1 MCGIIGYIGNRE
13 AAPILMDGLKHLQYR
28 GYDSAGIAVIN
39 KKRGE
44 RIRAVGKLKNLKK
57 KIKNKKL
64 KGNYGLGHVRWATN
78 GRVTEK
84 NAHPHSD
91 CEENLYLIHNG
102 IIENYK
108 KIKKRLKEKGHKFDS
123 DTDTEVICHLI
134 EHFFEDNLEKA
145 VQKTLQYLKGA
156 YAFVVIHK
164 DDPEKIVAARFS
176 SPLIVGVKNGEY
188 FVGSDP
194 SVLLPYTNKVIPL
207 KNGEMA
213 IISKNDIKIRDKDNI
228 LKEREPEELDMKIQ
242 EAQKKGYSHFMLK
255 EIFEE
260 PAAIKDSIRGR
271 TIEEKGLAKLG
282 GLIDYKDKLK
292 KIERILIVACGTAYY
307 AGLVG
312 ECMIENYAKI
322 PVEVEVGSE
331 FRYRNPVI
339 DKKTAVLAIS
349 QSGETADTLAAIEEA
364 KRKGAL
370 TLGIVNV
377 VGSSVARETDAGV
390 YNHIGPEIG
399 VASTKAFISQM
410 TILSLLTIFLARQ
423 RGMSVSKGKK
433 IIKEIKKLP
442 QLAEETL
449 SKNKVKIK
457 ELAKKY
463 KDFNNF
469 FFFGRK
475 FNYPI
480 AIEGALKLKEVSYL
494 HAESYPAGE
503 LKHGPIAL
511 IDKNFPSFFL
521 APDTSVY
528 DKIVNGIE
536 EIKTREGPVI
546 AITNKS
552 KEKKVRELADDVVIV
567 PKTIEIL
574 SPILNVIPF
583 HLLAA
588 YIGLELD
595 RDIDKPRNLAKSV
608 TVE

>member
-1 MCGIIGYIGNRE
+1 MCGIIGYIGNKKAR
-13 AAPILMDGLKHLQYR
+13 PILMNGLKHLQYR
-28 GYDSAGIAVIN
+28 GYDSAGIATIDNGKGTRV
-39 KKRGE
+39 
-44 RIRAVGKLKNLKK
+44 RAVGKLKNLKK
-57 KIKNKKL
+57 KLKKEDL

-78 GRVTEK
+78 GKVTEK

-91 CEENLYLIHNG
+91 CEEKLYLIHNG

-108 KIKKRLKEKGHKFDS
+108 VIKEKLKEKGHKFDS
-123 DTDTEVICHLI
+123 ETDTEVIAHLI
-134 EHFFEDNLEKA
+134 EHFFEGNLEKA
-145 VQKTLQYLKGA
+145 VQKALHYLEGA
-156 YAFVVIHK
+156 YAFAAIHE
-164 DDPEKIVAARFS
+164 DDPDKIVAARFS
-176 SPLIVGVKNGEY
+176 SPLIVGIKDGEY

-207 KNGEMA
+207 ENGEMVT
-213 IISKNDIKIRDKDNI
+213 ITKDDIKIRDKNNSI
-228 LKEREPEELDMKIQ
+228 QERKPKELDMEIQ

-260 PAAIKDSIRGR
+260 PDAIKDSIRGR
-271 TIEEKGLAKLG
+271 TIEDKGLAKLG
-282 GLIDYKDKLK
+282 GLIDYKDELK
-292 KIERILIVACGTAYY
+292 NIERIMIVACGTAYY
-307 AGLVG
+307 AGLIG
-312 ECMIENYAKI
+312 EYMIENYAKI

-339 DKKTAVLAIS
+339 DEKTAVLAVS

-410 TILSLLTIFLARQ
+410 TILGLLAVFLGRQ
-423 RGMSVSKGKK
+423 RDMSLSEGKK

-442 QLAEETL
+442 ELAEKTL
-449 SKNKVKIK
+449 SENESRIK

-463 KDFNNF
+463 KEFKNF

-480 AIEGALKLKEVSYL
+480 AVEGALKLKEVSYL

-521 APDTSVY
+521 APDTSVFG
-528 DKIVNGIE
+528 KIVNGIE
-536 EIKTREGPVI
+536 EIKTREGPVA

-552 KEKKVRELADDVVIV
+552 KEKELKELADDLVIV
-567 PKTIEIL
+567 PKTIEML
-574 SPILNVIPF
+574 SPILTVIPL

-588 YIGLELD
+588 YIGLELG